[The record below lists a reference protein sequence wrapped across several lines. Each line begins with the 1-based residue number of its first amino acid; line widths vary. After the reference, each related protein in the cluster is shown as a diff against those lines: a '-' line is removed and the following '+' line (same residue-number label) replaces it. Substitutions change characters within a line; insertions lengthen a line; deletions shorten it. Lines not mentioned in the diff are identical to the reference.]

1 MQWEGWFRGHT
12 TSRYFPLTFSC
23 LYTCPGPS
31 CFPVLPAPHRNIP
44 FCRHASRW
52 PPSFPLR
59 LLLCPLVL
67 CKPKDPLLSCQWHLD
82 LSCSVL
88 TTAAHWVWMACEH
101 ANHLSN
107 YLHCLSHRVTQTLVA
122 LAGCCHRRCAGTA
135 CTSVQGE
142 GWHNSVLAALL
153 VPGFRLCTQC
163 SVLFQIVK
171 VGSDLLLG
179 RP

>member
-1 MQWEGWFRGHT
+1 MQGEGWFRGHT
-12 TSRYFPLTFSC
+12 ASRYFLWPSIASIHVLDPAVSLSC
-23 LYTCPGPS
+23 QLHTETSHIKVMPHAGLPPSPCS
-31 CFPVLPAPHRNIP
+31 CF
-44 FCRHASRW
+44 C
-52 PPSFPLR
+52 
-59 LLLCPLVL
+59 VL

-88 TTAAHWVWMACEH
+88 TTAARWVWMACEH
-101 ANHLSN
+101 ANHLTN

-122 LAGCCHRRCAGTA
+122 LAGCCHHRCAETA

-171 VGSDLLLG
+171 VGSDLLPEDLNVK
-179 RP
+179 